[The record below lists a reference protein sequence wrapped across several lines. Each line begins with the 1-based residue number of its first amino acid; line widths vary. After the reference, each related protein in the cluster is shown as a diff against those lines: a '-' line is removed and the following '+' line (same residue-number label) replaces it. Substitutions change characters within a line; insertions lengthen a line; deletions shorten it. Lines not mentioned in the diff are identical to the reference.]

1 MTQDSVQ
8 LIEESIKRNRQL
20 IDLDKALERLESNKD
35 FKLLITDGYLKD
47 EAVRLVHLKGDPN
60 MQNPEKQ
67 AAINNQINSISSL
80 VQYFRTVSQVA
91 AMATNAIEQAEA
103 EREEIMAEEAAR
115 G

>member
-1 MTQDSVQ
+1 MTPDTVQ

-67 AAINNQINSISSL
+67 ASINNQINSISSL

-91 AMATNAIEQAEA
+91 AMATTAIEQAEA